1 MEVAL
6 NSFEADCS
14 SDLVTWGKGLATVFG
29 IKCQFWFPFCCH
41 LVSRE
46 VYDTKGNSRIAVAIG
61 YKRLMRLFDVVK
73 HLKPLNYPQT
83 KALTGSVS
91 IRPC

>member
-6 NSFEADCS
+6 NSFEAGCS
-14 SDLVTWGKGLATVFG
+14 SDLVTCGKGLASVSG
-29 IKCQFWFPFCCH
+29 IKCQFGFPVCCH

-46 VYDTKGNSRIAVAIG
+46 VYDTKGNSKIAVAIG
-61 YKRLMRLFDVVK
+61 YERLMRLFDVVK
-73 HLKPLNYPQT
+73 NLKALNYPQT
-83 KALTGSVS
+83 KAPTGNVS